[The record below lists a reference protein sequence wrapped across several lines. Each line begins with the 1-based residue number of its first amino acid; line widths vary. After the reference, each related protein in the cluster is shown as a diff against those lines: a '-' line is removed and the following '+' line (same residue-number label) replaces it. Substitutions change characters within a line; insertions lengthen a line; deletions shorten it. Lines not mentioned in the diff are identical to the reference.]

1 MAPVHRLAAAGFA
14 VTAMFSPPLWAHGDE
29 PGKET
34 GEAAALKSYTDEH
47 VRGFTL
53 KGFRLGMPLDEA
65 EGRFG
70 VKIDPQSQASEH
82 LTAVTTA
89 CGDNRIA
96 NGFRLM
102 AIGPEQERYS
112 LLFDADG
119 LLQSVNVTLRFPAE
133 MDMTTVV
140 SSIGS
145 LYGTPTARSLRDD
158 GTVGSLLWAAEKPGN
173 YESDPSTTPS
183 SSAYLVMFVAPVN
196 IRFDQ
201 AKQIFEQADVNL
213 LSLTLNGN
221 PGAVDAP
228 ANCR

>member
-14 VTAMFSPPLWAHGDE
+14 VTAMFSPSLWAHGDK

-34 GEAAALKSYTDEH
+34 GKAAALKSYTDAH
-47 VRGFTL
+47 IRGFTL
-53 KGFRLGMPLDEA
+53 KGFRLGMPLGEA
-65 EGRFG
+65 QERFG
-70 VKIDPQSQASEH
+70 VEIDPQSQTSEH

-102 AIGPEQERYS
+102 AIGPELERYV
-112 LLFDADG
+112 LLFDAAG
-119 LLQSVNVTLRFPAE
+119 LLQSVNVTLNFPAE

-158 GTVGSLLWAAEKPGN
+158 GTVGSLLWTAEKPGN

-183 SSAYLVMFVAPVN
+183 SSAYLVMFFAPAN

-201 AKQIFEQADVNL
+201 TKQIFERTEVNM
-213 LSLTLNGN
+213 LSMTLNGN
-221 PGAVDAP
+221 PGTADAP
-228 ANCR
+228 ADCR